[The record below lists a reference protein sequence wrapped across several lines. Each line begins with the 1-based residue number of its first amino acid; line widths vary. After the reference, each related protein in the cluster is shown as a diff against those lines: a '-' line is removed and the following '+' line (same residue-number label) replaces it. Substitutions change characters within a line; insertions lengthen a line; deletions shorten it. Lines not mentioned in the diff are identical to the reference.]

1 MVFWDKVFF
10 SLSRCNIQ
18 RTGFE
23 AETNGLVE
31 VVTSMVLE
39 SDLIWFIINADTIS
53 YGEEPWKCYCFLPLF
68 LDCLS
73 RRQALGHARIRN
85 FM

>member
-23 AETNGLVE
+23 TEISNGLVE
-31 VVTSMVLE
+31 IETSMVLE
-39 SDLIWFIINADTIS
+39 SDLISFIIINADTIS
-53 YGEEPWKCYCFLPLF
+53 YGEEPWKCYCFLPSFLGSPLF
-68 LDCLS
+68 
-73 RRQALGHARIRN
+73 
-85 FM
+85 